1 MKTIFVNFVDLC
13 KTMLRQ
19 PEHVM
24 IFLLAE
30 MGTSGLLDGHQR
42 LVIKERFVPKKFEAI
57 LRRHIT
63 YYLLAQRQP
72 VTR

>member
-1 MKTIFVNFVDLC
+1 
-13 KTMLRQ
+13 MLRQ

-57 LRRHIT
+57 LRRHISKLSNFIVST
-63 YYLLAQRQP
+63 LSSFI
-72 VTR
+72 